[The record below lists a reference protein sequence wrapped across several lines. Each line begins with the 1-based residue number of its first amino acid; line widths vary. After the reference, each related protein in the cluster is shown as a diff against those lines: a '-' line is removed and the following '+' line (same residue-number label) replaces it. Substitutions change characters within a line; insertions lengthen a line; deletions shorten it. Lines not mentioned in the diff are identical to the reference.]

1 MNRLIETETLLERQ
15 ARLAAFLEEAP
26 EALFMKDMAGRYV
39 YVNRAAARFL
49 GRSPEEVLGKDDSE
63 LFSAE
68 TAEAIREADLRI
80 LASGE
85 TVRLPEVGTAGGRTR
100 TYLSLKGVFRN
111 ADGEIT
117 GLFGISRDLTAWEEM
132 ERQVTRL
139 VAEAETP
146 QEAALMLCP
155 LDLGLSAAL
164 MARRRE
170 VQEARAL

>member
-1 MNRLIETETLLERQ
+1 MNRPQETETLLERQ

-26 EALFMKDMAGRYV
+26 EAVFMKDTAGRYV

-49 GRSPEEVLGKDDSE
+49 GRSPEEVIGKDDSQ
-63 LFSAE
+63 LLSAD
-68 TAEAIREADLRI
+68 AAAAIREVDQRV

-85 TVRLPEVGTAGGRTR
+85 TVRLPEVGTAGGQTR
-100 TYLSLKGVFRN
+100 TDLSLTGAFRN

-117 GLFGISRDLTAWEEM
+117 GLFGISSNLTGWEET
-132 ERQVTRL
+132 ERQVTRF

-155 LDLGLSAAL
+155 LDLGLCASL

-170 VQEARAL
+170 IQEARAL